1 MICTK
6 GQDRNYLKPIKKI
19 DHIPC
24 LHCMSYAENV
34 KARMKS
40 RKKSP
45 CQKLMKY
52 QNIEILKHFEFL
64 TEVRMFSGKK
74 N

>member
-40 RKKSP
+40 SKKKPLS
-45 CQKLMKY
+45 KINEISKY
-52 QNIEILKHFEFL
+52 
-64 TEVRMFSGKK
+64 
-74 N
+74 